1 MSMTTAR
8 HRQLDIDSSLSTA
21 RYRQLVIDSTSS
33 TARHRQLVID
43 RLSSTARH
51 RQLIIDSSSSTVR
64 HRQLVIDS
72 SLSTARHRQ
81 LVINSSSSTDRVWQ
95 LVIDNSS
102 SKAHRHRW
110 RAVDDELT
118 NDLYIAG
125 YILCVNK
132 RSLETVYYHCRVV
145 FGVNQD
151 SWFFFIFLLS
161 YFMPLKKAWYTS
173 HVKPILQFFFRNWH
187 RYFQIACKSL

>member
-1 MSMTTAR
+1 MVLVELNQQKTEREAVVNFIFRRCIWVEWTLHAVLTNTDQSIME
-8 HRQLDIDSSLSTA
+8 II
-21 RYRQLVIDSTSS
+21 LVIE
-33 TARHRQLVID
+33 A
-43 RLSSTARH
+43 
-51 RQLIIDSSSSTVR
+51 
-64 HRQLVIDS
+64 
-72 SLSTARHRQ
+72 
-81 LVINSSSSTDRVWQ
+81 
-95 LVIDNSS
+95 
-102 SKAHRHRW
+102 
-110 RAVDDELT
+110 LT

-151 SWFFFIFLLS
+151 SWFFFIFFYCLTS

-187 RYFQIACKSL
+187 RYFQIECKSL